1 MNKNN
6 KGLLALF
13 LRDNKENK
21 GNKENKHKTNLIEY
35 MQEQICKYSNQ
46 ENTPAEQIKGMNR
59 LLRDIMKL
67 DDEVFNERSNT

>member
-1 MNKNN
+1 MNKDN

-21 GNKENKHKTNLIEY
+21 HKINLIEY

-59 LLRDIMKL
+59 LLRDIIELPSSIFEEK
-67 DDEVFNERSNT
+67 

>member
-1 MNKNN
+1 MNKDN

-21 GNKENKHKTNLIEY
+21 HKINLIEY

-46 ENTPAEQIKGMNR
+46 ENTHAEQIKGMNR
-59 LLRDIMKL
+59 LLRDLVKL
-67 DDEVFNERSNT
+67 DDEVFNEKK